1 MDLHFQIS
9 GVNLNHM
16 LCPALADPFEGQN
29 YRLAAIVHEGILCPL
44 LNKLTV
50 LVFADTS
57 KPTTTTYRTE
67 YDDQQTKSETVG
79 IMTTKID

>member
-1 MDLHFQIS
+1 
-9 GVNLNHM
+9 M

-50 LVFADTS
+50 LVFADAS
-57 KPTTTTYRTE
+57 KSTTTTYRTE
-67 YDDQQTKSETVG
+67 YDDQQTKNETVG

>member
-1 MDLHFQIS
+1 
-9 GVNLNHM
+9 M
-16 LCPALADPFEGQN
+16 LCPALADPFDGQN

-67 YDDQQTKSETVG
+67 YDDDQQQTRNETVG